1 MTLTCLELKKIVLFD
16 SHHDDWTNPQ
26 TFEQMYN
33 EVYKKMA
40 ECGIAEKTDE
50 ACWYNSAGQQV
61 DNEEDAQG
69 RLTCYCLI

>member
-1 MTLTCLELKKIVLFD
+1 
-16 SHHDDWTNPQ
+16 
-26 TFEQMYN
+26 MYN

-61 DNEEDAQG
+61 DNEKMHRDDLPA
-69 RLTCYCLI
+69 TI